1 MESCENNV
9 ILMKVLKITDALRIP
24 TFSKV
29 GKECQN
35 IYIIPSL
42 NIERGEQNGKGD
54 CSHKDKP

>member
-1 MESCENNV
+1 
-9 ILMKVLKITDALRIP
+9 MKVLKITDALRIP